1 MGLPSPKKRKPTASE
16 VAAWAKSVIGKRIN
30 IDGRYGAQCWDLP
43 NYIFGRYWGF
53 WTSGNAIAMAWYRY
67 PKGFK
72 FYRNTASF
80 IPKPGDM
87 AVWGTGSFN
96 NGVGHTAVVIGPSTK
111 SYFTSVDQNW
121 IGANGWTGS
130 PGAKIK
136 HSYNGISG
144 FVRPPYHEEYKK
156 PSTKPS
162 TPSKTD
168 PEKDPTPKNTKED
181 TKPITK
187 TVTQVKYTNF
197 SSILDKKLEYIY
209 HFAVVGGEDIGDVK
223 GIYIKESPHL
233 RSVEELYM
241 QRNKYINDDEYP
253 HVYVDRERIWTPR
266 HHSEIAPEHP
276 GWLVLEVCGGQT
288 ESKRQ
293 FMLNQ
298 IRAMIYGVWM
308 LSWADTKLSESTIKA
323 DPNIWRTM
331 KDLINYDL
339 IKNGIPDQ
347 TKYKEVEKKV
357 IGMYLNK
364 DKLMQETIMTTTTKT
379 KIKVKPKT
387 TVDNPAQNSKTTS
400 KDSKNVDNKPKEP
413 KVVVEKSRFTF
424 QQALNA
430 QMAHGM
436 PQKSYNWGWG
446 NASRADTSKYMN
458 PNNIWNSSVQRYQ
471 MLDLGKYQGV
481 PVDKLNK
488 ILKGKGTLSGQG
500 KAFARACKKYNVNEI
515 YLIAHAFLESG
526 NGTSNY
532 ASGRYGIYNYFGISA
547 YDNNPNASIAYAKRQ
562 GWTTPARGIE
572 GGAKFVR
579 KQFFNNGKNTL
590 YRMRWNPRNPGYMQ
604 YATAIEW
611 CNFQATT
618 ISNLYKRIGLKG
630 LYYIRDKYK

>member
-1 MGLPSPKKRKPTASE
+1 MNA
-16 VAAWAKSVIGKRIN
+16 GKGVKLN
-30 IDGRYGAQCWDLP
+30 ITQCWDLP

-144 FVRPPYHEEYKK
+144 FVRPPYHKEYKK
-156 PSTKPS
+156 PSTKPK
-162 TPSKTD
+162 PSKND

-187 TVTQVKYTNF
+187 QVTKVSYTSF
-197 SSILDKKLEYIY
+197 SSSLDKDLEYIY
-209 HFAVVGGEDIGDVK
+209 HFAVFGGDPIGDIK
-223 GIYIKESPHL
+223 GIYIKESPYL

-253 HVYVDRERIWTPR
+253 HVYIDRERVWTPR
-266 HHSEIAPEHP
+266 HQSEMAPEHP
-276 GWLVLEVCGGQT
+276 GWLVLEVCGAQT

-298 IRAMIYGVWM
+298 IRAMIYGVWLLG
-308 LSWADTKLSESTIKA
+308 LSKTKLSESTIKA
-323 DPNIWRTM
+323 DPNIWRSM

-347 TKYKEVEKKV
+347 SKYKEVEKKI

-364 DKLMQETIMTTTTKT
+364 DKLQKEVIHTTTTKT
-379 KIKVKPKT
+379 TIKVKPKT
-387 TVDNPAQNSKTTS
+387 SVDNPAQNTKTTS
-400 KDSKNVDNKPKEP
+400 KSGKSVKKKPTTP
-413 KVVVEKSRFTF
+413 QVVVEKSRYSF
-424 QQALNA
+424 QSALNA
-430 QMAHGM
+430 QMARGY
-436 PQKSYNWGWG
+436 PQKSNGYSWYFP
-446 NASRADTSKYMN
+446 SRSAVSSAMN
-458 PNNIWNSSVQRYQ
+458 PNTIWNSSTQKYQ
-471 MLDLGKYQGV
+471 MLNLGKYQGI
-481 PVDKLNK
+481 PVSKLNQ
-488 ILKGKGTLSGQG
+488 ILKGRGSLSGQG
-500 KAFARACKKYNVNEI
+500 KAVAAACKKYNINEI
-515 YLIAHAFLESG
+515 YLISHAFLESG
-526 NGTSNY
+526 NGTSNF
-532 ASGRYGIYNYFGISA
+532 ASGRYGIYNYFGIGA
-547 YDNNPNASIAYAKRQ
+547 YDNNPNNAIPFARKR
-562 GWTTPARGIE
+562 GWTTPAKGIM

-579 KQFFNNGKNTL
+579 QDFINKGQNTL
-590 YRMRWNPRNPGYMQ
+590 YRMRWNPKHPATHQ
-604 YATAIEW
+604 YATDINW
-611 CNFQATT
+611 CRHQA
-618 ISNLYKRIGLKG
+618 SNIAYYYKKIGLKG
-630 LYYIRDKYK
+630 MYYIRDKYK